1 MPKKQQLFQIN
12 KVSINCIYFLDSCIT
27 QIINSI
33 TPKKKFIK
41 INDTFSIKLIIVK
54 NNSHNIRQNC
64 HEMDENKVQLNGKF
78 LL

>member
-1 MPKKQQLFQIN
+1 M
-12 KVSINCIYFLDSCIT
+12 LDKGKYC
-27 QIINSI
+27 
-33 TPKKKFIK
+33 PVIK